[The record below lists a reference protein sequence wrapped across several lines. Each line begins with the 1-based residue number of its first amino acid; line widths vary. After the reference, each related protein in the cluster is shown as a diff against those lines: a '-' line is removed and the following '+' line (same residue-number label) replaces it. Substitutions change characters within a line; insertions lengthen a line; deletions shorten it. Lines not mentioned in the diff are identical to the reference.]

1 MNYLLT
7 IDPGARYAAW
17 ALWDAA
23 GLVEAR
29 QTPDSNAL
37 RVIVQNVT
45 GPIHAYVVNVAV
57 QPRSPGRLVHVLDGI
72 DVLVELPQEYD
83 DDKEE
88 RAKDLFRVAATA
100 GALAFAFDVPGNTVK
115 FVRPPEWKGQVPKR
129 VHHARALTVLSAG
142 EQSRIYSTPKVH
154 HNVMDAVAMGLWARR
169 RIR

>member
-37 RVIVQNVT
+37 RTIIQNVA
-45 GPIHAYVVNVAV
+45 GPTHAYVANVVAV
-57 QPRSPGRLVHVLDGI
+57 QPRSPGGI
-72 DVLVELPQEYD
+72 DVLVELPQEYA

-88 RAKDLFRVAATA
+88 RSKDLFRVAATA

-129 VHHARALTVLSAG
+129 VHHARALTVLSAR